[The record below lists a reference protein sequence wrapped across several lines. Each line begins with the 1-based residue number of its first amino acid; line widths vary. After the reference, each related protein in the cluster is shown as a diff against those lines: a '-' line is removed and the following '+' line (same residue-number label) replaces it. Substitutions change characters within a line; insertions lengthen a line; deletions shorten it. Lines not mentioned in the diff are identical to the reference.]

1 MGITPAVGVGVP
13 VVHPAS
19 VNPVGPVNRVGYV
32 DKQLGK
38 YRQAKGQSEYFSK
51 ECFLWPLCFCERKKA
66 AKGKP
71 NMIDLIPDSKELSE
85 IFAQA
90 IAPTFFL
97 GAIAAFISL
106 MNLRLSAV
114 MQRVQHLN
122 GIAEDDLARA
132 HLKSDIERLRSRVHF
147 LKSGI
152 LAALYSGLCATVL
165 LGVLFV
171 AALFKFNHAYGAP
184 LLFLGATL
192 LLGFALLRFA
202 QEARISLADA
212 DEHH

>member
-1 MGITPAVGVGVP
+1 MAP
-13 VVHPAS
+13 
-19 VNPVGPVNRVGYV
+19 
-32 DKQLGK
+32 L
-38 YRQAKGQSEYFSK
+38 
-51 ECFLWPLCFCERKKA
+51 FLRAQKA

-90 IAPTFFL
+90 IAPTVFL

-122 GIAEDDLARA
+122 GIAEDDPARA
-132 HLKSDIERLRSRVHF
+132 HLKSDLERLRSRAHF

-184 LLFLGATL
+184 LLFIVATL

-212 DEHH
+212 DEHL